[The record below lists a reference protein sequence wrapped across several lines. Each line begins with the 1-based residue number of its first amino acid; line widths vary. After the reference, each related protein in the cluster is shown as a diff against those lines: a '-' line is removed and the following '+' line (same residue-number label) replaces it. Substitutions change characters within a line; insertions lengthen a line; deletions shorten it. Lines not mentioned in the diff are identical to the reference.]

1 MVKKLNSIFGIY
13 VYNTMINCLKYN
25 NCNLGHMYD
34 ELLLTNDISL
44 IKYPSKPRVNMY

>member
-1 MVKKLNSIFGIY
+1 M
-13 VYNTMINCLKYN
+13 MNCLKYN

-44 IKYPSKPRVNMY
+44 IKYPSKPRVNMHYWIAWYSYPF